1 MRGRKLH
8 RASNFS
14 VGLRAAER
22 LYALPLTRWEPE
34 MDLNYLYHRHGHAL
48 LMAEYAACDR
58 SQAAHLSM
66 AEAYSD
72 RIAAT
77 LVDLRQEAA

>member
-1 MRGRKLH
+1 
-8 RASNFS
+8 
-14 VGLRAAER
+14 
-22 LYALPLTRWEPE
+22 

-66 AEAYSD
+66 AEAYLD
-72 RIAAT
+72 RIAEAQ
-77 LVDLRQEAA
+77 VDLRQEAA